1 MAKDIIFLEGARTP
15 FCLWGGGTRADGVTK
30 GGTLKPLD
38 HFDLAAAALKGALR
52 RSGLE
57 ASAVDKI
64 IFGNTYAVGPHA
76 CYGARYV
83 GHRAGVPP
91 EVPGITVNMACA
103 SGLLSIIQSAD
114 AITHG
119 EAKVAAATGGDSS
132 SNVARNVF
140 IPSFNDLMCN
150 RQIAL
155 VAQDSSKADGLSR
168 EDQDRWALR
177 SHQRASEA
185 RMRGLFNEEIVPVT
199 LPEGGAVVDKDD
211 CIIDDP
217 KPEIFAGSKILF
229 EGEQATS
236 HNTHAV
242 VDGGSAILLAGEDY
256 AHHGKATGRFVGSAV
271 VGVRAQDMAN
281 ASVKAINQML
291 PKIGWTKDSVDL
303 WEINETFAS
312 QTIVAVKELGL
323 DPDKVNVNGGALAIG
338 HPFGAT
344 GPRLALTLLKEL
356 KRRGKK
362 RGVAAICAGS
372 GAGVS
377 VAVETV

>member
-1 MAKDIIFLEGARTP
+1 MTTDILFLEGARTP

-38 HFDLAAAALKGALR
+38 PFDLAAAALKKALE
-52 RSGLE
+52 RSALDPG
-57 ASAVDKI
+57 AVDKV

-91 EVPGITVNMACA
+91 EVPGVTVNMACA
-103 SGLLSIIQSAD
+103 SGLLSIIQAAD
-114 AITHG
+114 AIAHG
-119 EAKVAAATGGDSS
+119 EAKIAAATGADSS

-140 IPSFNDLMCN
+140 IPSFNDLMCS

-168 EDQDRWALR
+168 ADQDRWALE
-177 SHQRASEA
+177 SHRRASAA
-185 RMRGLFNEEIVPVT
+185 RARGVFDEEITPVA
-199 LPEGGAVVDKDD
+199 LPEGGAVVDRDD
-211 CIIDDP
+211 TILDDP
-217 KPEIFAGSKILF
+217 KPEIFAASKILF
-229 EGEQATS
+229 EGEQATA

-242 VDGGSAILLAGEDY
+242 VDGGSAILLAAAGGARGAKALGRY
-256 AHHGKATGRFVGSAV
+256 AGSAV

-281 ASVKAINQML
+281 ASVKAVNQLL
-291 PKIGWTKDSVDL
+291 PKLGWTKDSVDL

-312 QTIVAVKELGL
+312 QTIVALKELGL
-323 DPDKVNVNGGALAIG
+323 PEDRVNVNGGALAIG

-344 GPRLALTLLKEL
+344 GPRLVHVLLKEL

-372 GAGVS
+372 GAGVA
-377 VAVETV
+377 VAVEAA

>member
-1 MAKDIIFLEGARTP
+1 MTKNIIFLEGARTP

-38 HFDLAAAALKGALR
+38 HFDLAAAALKGALS
-52 RSGLE
+52 RSGVE

-64 IFGNTYAVGPHA
+64 LFGNTYAVGPHA

-91 EVPGITVNMACA
+91 EVPGVTVNMACA
-103 SGLLSIIQSAD
+103 SGLLSIIYAAD

-119 EAKVAAATGGDSS
+119 EARLAAATGADSS

-140 IPSFNDLMCN
+140 IPSFNDLMCG

-168 EDQDRWALR
+168 EEQDRWALR
-177 SHQRASEA
+177 SHQRAAGA
-185 RMRGLFNEEIVPVT
+185 RLRGVFDEEIVPVA
-199 LPEGGAVVDKDD
+199 LPDGTKVDRDDTIIEDPQPAV
-211 CIIDDP
+211 
-217 KPEIFAGSKILF
+217 FANSKILF
-229 EGEQATS
+229 EGELATA

-242 VDGGSAILLAGEDY
+242 VDGGAAILMTSEDQ
-256 AHHGKATGRFVGSAV
+256 AHHAARALGRYAGSAV
-271 VGVRAQDMAN
+271 VGVPAAQMAS
-281 ASVKAINQML
+281 ASVKAVHQLL
-291 PKIGWTKDSVDL
+291 PKLGWSKESVDL

-312 QTIVAVKELGL
+312 QTLVAVKELGL
-323 DPDKVNVNGGALAIG
+323 PEELVNVNGGALAIG

-344 GPRLALTLLKEL
+344 GPRLTHTLLKEL

-372 GAGVS
+372 GAGVA
-377 VAVETV
+377 VAVETL